1 MPGGDGKLSVN
12 TNFYYINQVPSV
24 TDVDAP
30 QNLAASNIQ
39 TETAMLTW
47 KPPRADISGYIL
59 SFESADGMVKVSEPH
74 KYIYLGLKTQRCLL
88 HGLSNASVLIVVC
101 AWFSSLGS
109 GGCPK
114 PHSNILQHVSADCL
128 HRIHS
133 QIAGHCW
140 AKEKQDHFYCLH
152 HQ

>member
-1 MPGGDGKLSVN
+1 
-12 TNFYYINQVPSV
+12 VPSV

-133 QIAGHCW
+133 QTAGHCW
-140 AKEKQDHFYCLH
+140 AKEKQNHFYCLH
-152 HQ
+152 HQWANTFMLQLHCMIMES